1 MAALA
6 PLRAGRVQ
14 RRTLAEQIAAQIK
27 RHILSQNLLPG
38 SRLPSEQQLCKTFGA
53 SRVAVREAL
62 KRLEGEGLVTMR
74 PGAAGGVQ
82 VARPSVVRIREAFTL
97 FCQLQEVPIDALIEF
112 RIAME
117 RTAVRWAAER
127 ATAEDFRRLRRL
139 VRAMES
145 SRIALERFY
154 ELDIQFHTGIAE
166 ASKNRVFALIM
177 HAVRHA
183 LQRAIL
189 AAHARIRDPQAMT
202 RKLAREHREILT
214 WLMERNPEAAEAAV
228 TRHIQEFYAAV
239 LWKAKTGG

>member
-6 PLRAGRVQ
+6 PFRVGRVQ

-27 RHILSQNLLPG
+27 RYILSHNLPPG

-74 PGAAGGVQ
+74 PGAAGGAQ
-82 VARPSVVRIREAFTL
+82 VARPSVARIRDAFTL

-127 ATAEDFRRLRRL
+127 AAPEDFRRLRRL

-145 SRIALERFY
+145 PRIPPERFY

-166 ASKNRVFALIM
+166 ASKNQVFALIM
-177 HAVRHA
+177 HSVRHA
-183 LQRAIL
+183 VQRAIL
-189 AAHARIRDPQAMT
+189 EAHARIEDPQAIT

-214 WLMERNPEAAEAAV
+214 WLEKRDGEAAEAAV
-228 TRHIQEFYAAV
+228 TRHIQEFYAAF
-239 LWKAKTGG
+239 LRKAENTG